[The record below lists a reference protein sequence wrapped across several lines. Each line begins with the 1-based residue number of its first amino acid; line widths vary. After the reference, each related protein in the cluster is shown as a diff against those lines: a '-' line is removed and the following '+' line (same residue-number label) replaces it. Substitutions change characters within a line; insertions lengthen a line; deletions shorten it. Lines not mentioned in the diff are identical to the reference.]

1 MALHQAIQCKALQAS
16 SLRMALEH
24 ENPLSSR
31 STQSGRV
38 ERIRILH
45 VINGEFFSGAERVQ
59 DLLAQEL
66 EPLGF
71 EVGFA
76 CLKPVQFPDLRQT
89 RHAPLYDAS
98 MWSRFDV
105 RPIRAVARI
114 IRRER
119 YRLVHSH
126 TARSALVSAAASKLA
141 GVPMVHH
148 VHSPTADDTTHRWR
162 SRLNAAVERVA
173 LRRASALIPV
183 SQTLGE
189 HLRHRG
195 FS

>member
-1 MALHQAIQCKALQAS
+1 MALHQAIRCKILQAN
-16 SLRMALEH
+16 SLRMAFEH
-24 ENPLSSR
+24 ENPLGSR

-38 ERIRILH
+38 EKIRVLH
-45 VINGEFFSGAERVQ
+45 VINGEFYSGAERVQ
-59 DLLAQEL
+59 DLLAQDL

-76 CLKPVQFPDLRQT
+76 CLKPVQFPDMRSS
-89 RHAPLYDAS
+89 RHAPLYDAT

-105 RPIRAVARI
+105 RPIREVARI

-126 TARSALVSAAASKLA
+126 TARSALVAAAASKLV

-148 VHSPTADDTTHRWR
+148 VHSHTADDTTHRWR
-162 SRLNAAVERVA
+162 SRLNAAVERKSV
-173 LRRASALIPV
+173 V
-183 SQTLGE
+183 
-189 HLRHRG
+189 
-195 FS
+195 